1 MLDQFPASFSQPQK
15 AESKNVTR
23 VTIHP
28 KIMDCHSGPLT
39 ARATRF
45 GPGTDLLP
53 ALQAIAGKRACVVLS
68 AVGSIKSITLRT
80 ADASAHKNPL
90 RTWDKPMEIVSMT
103 GTVSVSD
110 ETGSVFGGHL
120 VSGTSHTTLELV
132 LGSIEGVVFHRK
144 HDDETGYK
152 ELEIS
157 SNAE

>member
-1 MLDQFPASFSQPQK
+1 
-15 AESKNVTR
+15 
-23 VTIHP
+23 
-28 KIMDCHSGPLT
+28 
-39 ARATRF
+39 
-45 GPGTDLLP
+45 
-53 ALQAIAGKRACVVLS
+53 VLS
-68 AVGSIKSITLRT
+68 AVGSTKSITLRT

-103 GTVSVSD
+103 GTVSDNGKHLHVSVSD

-120 VSGTSHTTLELV
+120 VSGTIHTTLELV

-157 SNAE
+157 SNAD

>member
-1 MLDQFPASFSQPQK
+1 
-15 AESKNVTR
+15 
-23 VTIHP
+23 
-28 KIMDCHSGPLT
+28 MDCHSGPLT

-103 GTVSVSD
+103 GTVSDNGKHLHVSVSD

-120 VSGTSHTTLELV
+120 VSGTIHTTLELV

-157 SNAE
+157 SNAD